1 MVPTLQGIRM
11 SSENL
16 MGDGTGRIPPD
27 LQSSLMCDDVRQESN
42 GKFMLIGLF
51 DLIGVPVYPAMFH
64 RLCVVNRWCCG
75 SGRFH
80 QHSRILQPDG
90 NTVVVEGKDVE
101 IRLPDSEATATSVEI
116 FMNVKFE
123 TEGTYWIEILLDS
136 DLKLR
141 YPLKAATVE
150 NRAGQGTQTS

>member
-1 MVPTLQGIRM
+1 MTDEAQPAEGADLI
-11 SSENL
+11 S
-16 MGDGTGRIPPD
+16 PD
-27 LQSSLMCDDVRQESN
+27 LQSSLLCDDVRQERN

-51 DLIGVPVYPAMFH
+51 DLIGVPKYPAMFH

-90 NTVVVEGKDVE
+90 NTVMIEGKDVE

-116 FMNVKFE
+116 FMNVKFD
-123 TEGTYWIEILLDS
+123 TEGTYWIEILLDN

-141 YPLKAATVE
+141 YPLKAALVQGKQH
-150 NRAGQGTQTS
+150 GQGNQPA

>member
-1 MVPTLQGIRM
+1 M
-11 SSENL
+11 SSEDRQEDITSR
-16 MGDGTGRIPPD
+16 MAPD
-27 LQSSLMCDDVRQESN
+27 LQSSLICDDVRQESN

-51 DLIGVPVYPAMFH
+51 DLIGVPKYPAMFH

-80 QHSRILQPDG
+80 QHSRILRPDG
-90 NTVVVEGKDVE
+90 NTVMIEGSDVE

-116 FMNVKFE
+116 FMNVAFE
-123 TEGTYWIEILLDS
+123 TEGTYWIEILLDG

-141 YPLKAATVE
+141 YPLKAV
-150 NRAGQGTQTS
+150 RVLGRQDQGAQTA